1 MTFKNWWS
9 SKWTKIF
16 YPRLVGSK
24 KENAITCHSSGTGS
38 LSFQA
43 YHICLLISGP
53 SLLTQSKTNNY
64 SELPVVPCWRDI
76 SWYSSEVVSK
86 FSSVTPS
93 FTKIQSPAGVN
104 NKHTPLFT
112 CVHPY
117 NHLRSLAR
125 LLLHPNISEGN
136 YYLTLTL
143 TYFLIFVH
151 IS

>member
-1 MTFKNWWS
+1 MNNNILSKTCWKKKRECNNMPLIRHWQSFLPSIPCLSTSLWS
-9 SKWTKIF
+9 
-16 YPRLVGSK
+16 
-24 KENAITCHSSGTGS
+24 
-38 LSFQA
+38 
-43 YHICLLISGP
+43 

-64 SELPVVPCWRDI
+64 SELPVGPCWRDI

-86 FSSVTPS
+86 FSSVTPF
-93 FTKIQSPAGVN
+93 FTKIQCPAGVN

-136 YYLTLTL
+136 YYLTLDFDLFSNICTHFIIIL
-143 TYFLIFVH
+143 ELC
-151 IS
+151 S